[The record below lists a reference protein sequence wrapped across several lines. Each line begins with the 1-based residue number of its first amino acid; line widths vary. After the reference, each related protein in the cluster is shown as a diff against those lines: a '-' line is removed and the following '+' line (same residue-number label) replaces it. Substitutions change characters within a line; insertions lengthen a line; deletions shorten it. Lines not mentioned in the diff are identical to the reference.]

1 MAIALYARKSVER
14 ENSISCETQIEYC
27 RAMLK
32 PDERSKAVYEYYA
45 KQGTRI
51 VSEIAEFD
59 GIHGLQLYGKTTHKA
74 EDWSDMKVVVMAHEG
89 LVSSDTWLKCQRKLG
104 QNKQIGNSM
113 SNTTSWLGG
122 RIICKQCGRTMT
134 VTKGNP
140 HADGTRTRYFSCTGK
155 SHNRTCKGSKVT
167 LYADSLED
175 MVYELITEKLA
186 TLKDSRK
193 QIATDN
199 TGKVNLLKNR
209 LTEIRQAEEK
219 LVDLMMGGAESD
231 MMALLNQRAKKLA
244 EEKRE
249 VSERMEALE
258 AESTEVI
265 HAVSLSG
272 RWKKATY
279 EERRSVCQLLIH
291 QIRMDADGDAEVVW
305 NT

>member
-1 MAIALYARKSVER
+1 
-14 ENSISCETQIEYC
+14 
-27 RAMLK
+27 MLK

-140 HADGTRTRYFSCTGK
+140 HADGTHTRYFSCTGK

-175 MVYELITEKLA
+175 MVCELIAEKLA
-186 TLKDSRK
+186 TLKKTASRSPP
-193 QIATDN
+193 T
-199 TGKVNLLKNR
+199 T
-209 LTEIRQAEEK
+209 
-219 LVDLMMGGAESD
+219 
-231 MMALLNQRAKKLA
+231 
-244 EEKRE
+244 
-249 VSERMEALE
+249 
-258 AESTEVI
+258 
-265 HAVSLSG
+265 HG
-272 RWKKATY
+272 R
-279 EERRSVCQLLIH
+279 
-291 QIRMDADGDAEVVW
+291 
-305 NT
+305 